1 MTAGAEACTCSVCEV
16 VCTGRFGGCADVWAR
31 GPQPVHIV
39 ELEPTPPS
47 PEEVPEPVM
56 DEAPP
61 PEPEE
66 AQAPPPAP
74 GRDPATEVLLW
85 LRGEFD
91 YVNGQIQALSDRL
104 ARQEAAVRAV
114 AETRQEELEVSLAE
128 LEGCAAQL
136 RNEAAGLREMRAHL
150 AQSLPQLVA
159 EAAAPA
165 VTDTVSGAVAGA
177 VAEVRAAVAE
187 LGGALSEVLPRAVAQ
202 AVTPPAPAEPAV
214 LPPPAEAAVA
224 GPDDAEGTDPLSQLH
239 QAQDEA
245 AEWFMIVVDEAV
257 RRAVERHLP
266 PAAGAAAPPAGPAEG
281 VRQVSSNEPEG
292 DQGAGVPAPE
302 GLEQPPEQASEPAP
316 EGAGTENGRSAPSDA
331 SPRPVPAAAEEAV
344 TTAGVAPP
352 EPQVTALTADVV
364 LAEPIPPDGD
374 PAAPAASWAD
384 HRDEVEP
391 ERASTVACVL
401 PGVAVGPSLALGVSA
416 AVRRARLRRRRR
428 RRAGAPIAGLHRR
441 DPFVGDLTSRLER
454 FALSRRDLA
463 LSPNGAEPTAG
474 ADVVAVLG
482 EQDDREVG
490 VPLGQA
496 PLGMVGPGAADAGR
510 ALVTTL
516 LAGTD
521 PGAVRVLAVGDVL
534 PSGPSFPGLQRVD
547 DMETVLGELEG
558 ELGRRRHRSP
568 EGPASPVEP
577 LLVLVTADVPEA
589 LSGRL
594 AALLREGPAVG
605 LTAVG
610 VGCELDGA
618 ETVTLQPGAVI
629 RSAGSGGRL
638 DTLAGTRLFTLSPGA
653 ADELLRLLCAART
666 DEEGPLPEA
675 ADEPFPV
682 LATSAPPP
690 IEVRLLGAYQI
701 EANGKEIRSGLRAK
715 ARELLAFYL
724 LHPEGTTLDA
734 ATEALWPEADPGR
747 GSEWFWTALGNLR
760 TTLRRATGI
769 QQLRIIE
776 RDSDRYRV
784 EPVFGVDLW
793 EFQAALPKGT
803 GANPGDPEW
812 AAALENA
819 ANLYGGELLAGVD
832 WAWVEVPRDDLRRRA
847 VDVLVSLAATRLVAG
862 DVRSALDVLSR
873 AVEIDPVAEQL
884 YRRIMRLHARQSRPD
899 EVAATF
905 RRLEARL
912 GELDLEPTP
921 ESRQLVEELCGAPA
935 G

>member
-1 MTAGAEACTCSVCEV
+1 MTAGAEACTCSVCGV

-39 ELEPTPPS
+39 ELEPMPPS

-66 AQAPPPAP
+66 APAPAPAATAPP

-91 YVNGQIQALSDRL
+91 YVNSQIQALSDRL

-114 AETRQEELEVSLAE
+114 AEARQEELEVSLAE

-136 RNEAAGLREMRAHL
+136 RNEAAGLRQMRATL
-150 AQSLPQLVA
+150 AESLPRLVA

-165 VTDTVSGAVAGA
+165 VTETVSGAVAGA
-177 VAEVRAAVAE
+177 VAEVRAAVTE
-187 LGGALSEVLPRAVAQ
+187 LGGALSEVLPPAVAQ
-202 AVTPPAPAEPAV
+202 AVTPAPPPV
-214 LPPPAEAAVA
+214 PPPAEAAPA
-224 GPDDAEGTDPLSQLH
+224 TGQADAEGPDPLTQLH

-245 AEWFMIVVDEAV
+245 AEWFTIVVDEAV

-266 PAAGAAAPPAGPAEG
+266 PAARAAATPAPGPAAPQVATLAHQAAEPAPPTEGAPDDAATDTRQAEASATAEAEARPDAVDVPAASPAGP
-281 VRQVSSNEPEG
+281 
-292 DQGAGVPAPE
+292 
-302 GLEQPPEQASEPAP
+302 
-316 EGAGTENGRSAPSDA
+316 
-331 SPRPVPAAAEEAV
+331 
-344 TTAGVAPP
+344 P
-352 EPQVTALTADVV
+352 EPPVTSLTADVPV
-364 LAEPIPPDGD
+364 ATSLPPNGE
-374 PAAPAASWAD
+374 ASAPAASWED
-384 HRDEVEP
+384 HEEQDEEP
-391 ERASTVACVL
+391 ERASTVACIL

-428 RRAGAPIAGLHRR
+428 RRAGAPTAGLHRR
-441 DPFVGDLTSRLER
+441 DPFVGDLSSRLER

-463 LSPNGAEPTAG
+463 LNPNGSESTPGTQLL
-474 ADVVAVLG
+474 AVLG

-490 VPLGQA
+490 VDLGKVPLA
-496 PLGMVGPGAADAGR
+496 LVGPGAADAGR

-516 LAGTD
+516 LAKSEPATT
-521 PGAVRVLAVGDVL
+521 RVVAVGDVL
-534 PSGPSFPGLQRVD
+534 PPGPSFPGLERAD
-547 DMETVLGELEG
+547 DMETAVAHLEA
-558 ELGRRRHRSP
+558 ELGRRRERSSH
-568 EGPASPVEP
+568 GPASPPEP
-577 LLVLVTADVPEA
+577 LIVLATAGVPEE
-589 LSGRL
+589 LSSRL
-594 AALLREGPAVG
+594 DALLRQGAD
-605 LTAVG
+605 LRITAVG
-610 VGCELDGA
+610 VGCPLDGA
-618 ETVTLQPGAVI
+618 ETLTLQPGAVV
-629 RSAGSGGRL
+629 RSAGSGGPL
-638 DTLAGTRLFTLSPGA
+638 DVLAGTRLFTLSPGA
-653 ADELLRLLCAART
+653 TDELLRLLSAART
-666 DEEGPLPEA
+666 DDEAPLADA
-675 ADEPFPV
+675 ADAPFSI
-682 LATSAPPP
+682 LATAGPPP

-769 QQLRIIE
+769 KELRIIE
-776 RDSDRYRV
+776 RDGDRYRV

-803 GANPGDPEW
+803 AANPNDPEW
-812 AAALENA
+812 AAALETA
-819 ANLYGGELLAGVD
+819 AELYAGELLAGVD
-832 WAWVEVPRDDLRRRA
+832 WAWAEVPRDDLRRRA
-847 VDVLVSLAATRLVAG
+847 VDVLVSLAATRLVVG
-862 DVRSALDVLSR
+862 DVRSALDALSR
-873 AVEIDPVAEQL
+873 AVEVDPVAEQL

-921 ESRQLVEELCGAPA
+921 ESRKLVDELCGAPA